1 MYAVIA
7 SGGKQYK
14 VSNGDVI
21 NVELLKKEAGD
32 IVAFDVLAVSGNG
45 KTVIGKPTVDGAVVE
60 GKVLENGKAKKVV
73 IYKYK
78 AKKDYRK
85 KIGHRQPYTQVE
97 ITNIAYGDMK
107 AEAPKKEEAAAEKK
121 PSLKSM
127 KKAELIEFA
136 KENNIEIDETAT
148 NAELIASIEAGLK

>member
-14 VSNGDVI
+14 VANGDVI

-73 IYKYK
+73 I
-78 AKKDYRK
+78 
-85 KIGHRQPYTQVE
+85 
-97 ITNIAYGDMK
+97 
-107 AEAPKKEEAAAEKK
+107 
-121 PSLKSM
+121 
-127 KKAELIEFA
+127 
-136 KENNIEIDETAT
+136 
-148 NAELIASIEAGLK
+148 